1 MRERWFGATG
11 RKVPAIALEGTVDLE
26 GALVL
31 DGVSDLAA
39 IHEAHH
45 AGTPIVV
52 RCSTAEEVHAAL
64 SLGPVACA
72 LVDDEALLSLDLA
85 EMTYGLAGSSEP

>member
-11 RKVPAIALEGTVDLE
+11 RKVPEIALEGTIDLE

-31 DGVSDLAA
+31 DDVSDVVA
-39 IHEAHH
+39 IHAAHH

-52 RCSTAEEVHAAL
+52 RCASAEDVHAAL

-72 LVDDEALLSLDLA
+72 LVRDEALLTLDLA
-85 EMTYGLAGSSEP
+85 GMTYG

>member
-11 RKVPAIALEGTVDLE
+11 RKVPAIVLAGTVDLA

-31 DGVSDLAA
+31 DGVSDMDA
-39 IHEAHH
+39 IHAAHH

-52 RCSTAEEVHAAL
+52 RCSTPEEVHAAL
-64 SLGPVACA
+64 SLGPVSCV
-72 LVDDEALLSLDLA
+72 LVTDEALIELDLA
-85 EMTYGLAGSSEP
+85 EMTYG

>member
-11 RKVPAIALEGTVDLE
+11 RKVPAIALAGTLDLSE
-26 GALVL
+26 ALVL
-31 DGVSDLAA
+31 DDVSDRAA

-45 AGTPIVV
+45 KGVPVVV

-72 LVDDEALLSLDLA
+72 LVTDEALLSLDLA
-85 EMTYGLAGSSEP
+85 EMTYG

>member
-11 RKVPAIALEGTVDLE
+11 RKVPAIVLEGTLDLSD
-26 GALVL
+26 ALVL
-31 DGVSDLAA
+31 DDVSDVAA
-39 IHEAHH
+39 IHAAHH

-52 RCSTAEEVHAAL
+52 RCSTAEDVHAAL

-72 LVDDEALLSLDLA
+72 LVRDEALLTLDLA
-85 EMTYGLAGSSEP
+85 EMTYG

>member
-11 RKVPAIALEGTVDLE
+11 RKVPAIVLEGTVDLD

-31 DGVSDLAA
+31 DDVSDVAV

-45 AGTPIVV
+45 AGTPVVV
-52 RCSTAEEVHAAL
+52 RCSSPDEVHTAL
-64 SLGPVACA
+64 SLGPVSCA
-72 LVDDEALLSLDLA
+72 LITDETLLELDLA
-85 EMTYGLAGSSEP
+85 EMTYGSPARPG

>member
-11 RKVPAIALEGTVDLE
+11 RKVPEIALDGTIDLA

-31 DGVSDLAA
+31 DDVSDVAA
-39 IHEAHH
+39 IHAAHH
-45 AGTPIVV
+45 AGTPVVV
-52 RCSTAEEVHAAL
+52 RCSSAEDVHAAL

-72 LVDDEALLSLDLA
+72 LVTDESLLALDLA
-85 EMTYGLAGSSEP
+85 EMTYG